1 MYNVIKKYD
10 GSILMS
16 GSEEEC
22 MSFEGLNEAKHI
34 ILPEEVY
41 DDYIMSLQDAM
52 ESMAFEG

>member
-1 MYNVIKKYD
+1 MLHLIKKYD

-16 GSEEEC
+16 GTEEEC
-22 MSFEGLNEAKHI
+22 MSFEGYNEIEHI

-52 ESMAFEG
+52 ESMVYE